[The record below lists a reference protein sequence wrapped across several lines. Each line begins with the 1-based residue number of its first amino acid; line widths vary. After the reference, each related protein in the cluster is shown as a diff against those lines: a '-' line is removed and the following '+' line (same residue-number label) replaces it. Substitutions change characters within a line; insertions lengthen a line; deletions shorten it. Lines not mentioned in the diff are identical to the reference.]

1 MKRLMIMLV
10 AAMCCISCTEQFN
23 AAYLLSSGAKIAQA
37 ATLSDA
43 QIQAYVSQYVA
54 QLDAQNAVR
63 PESNAYVKRVRN
75 LTHGLTDV
83 DGIPLTFKV
92 GWSATTGPTSTA
104 PRTVG

>member
-43 QIQAYVSQYVA
+43 QIFPKAM
-54 QLDAQNAVR
+54 
-63 PESNAYVKRVRN
+63 
-75 LTHGLTDV
+75 LT
-83 DGIPLTFKV
+83 
-92 GWSATTGPTSTA
+92 
-104 PRTVG
+104 